1 MVAWGFAPHRPPAAA
16 GFEVL
21 FARLREDGSGATES
35 PDSLCSLVV
44 ILVSSFAGS
53 AMLVAAAG
61 WLVEAVG
68 AVETATDFG
77 FGAGCWFAKLST
89 MSAPGLDLPSLL
101 ASSAVMRGLD
111 HKPVDGDETPLS
123 LRWLYREFEPELAV
137 LRTPVALPI
146 QLL

>member
-1 MVAWGFAPHRPPAAA
+1 M
-16 GFEVL
+16 
-21 FARLREDGSGATES
+21 GAT
-35 PDSLCSLVV
+35 
-44 ILVSSFAGS
+44 AG
-53 AMLVAAAG
+53 
-61 WLVEAVG
+61 
-68 AVETATDFG
+68 FG

-111 HKPVDGDETPLS
+111 HKPVDGDEMPLS

-146 QLL
+146 QLLYEASSAKGESLGVPAPDEPPVNRLL